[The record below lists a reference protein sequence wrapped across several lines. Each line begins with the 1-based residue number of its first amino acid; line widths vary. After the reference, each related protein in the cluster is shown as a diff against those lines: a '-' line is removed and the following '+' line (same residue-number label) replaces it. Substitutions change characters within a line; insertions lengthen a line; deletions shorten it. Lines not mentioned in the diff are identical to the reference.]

1 MPDSS
6 RSSSQS
12 TLSSEHWSV
21 SSEASCPSS
30 ASRTSGLASKSA
42 VLSFVAAFGLAKAFA
57 NLAAGGLA
65 ERVGRKRLLVAGRVL
80 ALPVAPMIA
89 LAPSWGFVVV
99 ANLFLGANQGLAWSM
114 TVEPAPKR
122 GSSTT

>member
-1 MPDSS
+1 M
-6 RSSSQS
+6 
-12 TLSSEHWSV
+12 
-21 SSEASCPSS
+21 SS
-30 ASRTSGLASKSA
+30 AEVSLGPGANVRQQDFGLASKSA

-114 TVEPAPKR
+114 AVEPAPKR